1 MTDIKENTTW
11 QIESMDR
18 QWMIDKIYE
27 VIADKTLSKWCKVI
41 IVPQD
46 KYWDDIEY
54 IMSRWDE
61 RPLEMIGKIIWH
73 QVMIWDVLD
82 YVEKNVKKKFFRET
96 NSVWILD
103 HWDDWRKPI
112 DDQSIECLERVIW
125 FV

>member
-1 MTDIKENTTW
+1 MTDLKENTSW
-11 QIESMDR
+11 QGGSVDR

-27 VIADKTLSKWCKVI
+27 VVKPTEFARYRDDDCEDWRKV
-41 IVPQD
+41 
-46 KYWDDIEY
+46 EF
-54 IMSRWDE
+54 
-61 RPLEMIGKIIWH
+61 
-73 QVMIWDVLD
+73 VMIWDVLD

>member
-1 MTDIKENTTW
+1 MTEMKENTSW
-11 QIESMDR
+11 QGGSVDR
-18 QWMIDKIYE
+18 QSMIDKIYE
-27 VIADKTLSKWCKVI
+27 VVW
-41 IVPQD
+41 
-46 KYWDDIEY
+46 YNEY
-54 IMSRWDE
+54 IFKSTDSDCWS
-61 RPLEMIGKIIWH
+61 LYI
-73 QVMIWDVLD
+73 VMIWDVLD